1 MLFEINSI
9 FLIVTVFLSFF
20 YFSYECITNTT
31 IMAKRSIQGGG
42 ILGSG
47 IFGLFGTT
55 IKCDSTDDSMY
66 CNIMKL
72 FNLFM
77 VVLIVAYIL
86 YIAYNVFPIP
96 SFHKRRWRIPYL
108 KSQSHS
114 SFISRTHL
122 GETHCILP
130 CALPP
135 VWDGMNAMFWPYQ
148 CCLFA
153 TRTIWQTSIG
163 VYAADFLSYCVFQ
176 FSFYVVNASWIYQ
189 FAPPW

>member
-1 MLFEINSI
+1 
-9 FLIVTVFLSFF
+9 
-20 YFSYECITNTT
+20 
-31 IMAKRSIQGGG
+31 MAKGSIKGGGGGGGG

-96 SFHKRRWRIPYL
+96 SFRKRR
-108 KSQSHS
+108 
-114 SFISRTHL
+114 
-122 GETHCILP
+122 
-130 CALPP
+130 
-135 VWDGMNAMFWPYQ
+135 
-148 CCLFA
+148 
-153 TRTIWQTSIG
+153 
-163 VYAADFLSYCVFQ
+163 
-176 FSFYVVNASWIYQ
+176 
-189 FAPPW
+189 